1 LAGAPP
7 GGAPTAELVGFSTE
21 PRPPLELIH
30 VPPNPQGLCP
40 PEYRDRLL
48 VHTVHDGTMIP
59 DFVLDS
65 EGVRELERDGRLWWH
80 YIRERDW
87 GANMVAEELAHALG
101 LEGYWRVNIARA
113 VLDFNRFPGESP
125 PDGSA
130 LDRMAILH
138 PFSQRLSH
146 QHKRRLLEHYYDAIS
161 ELMERALADKLITL
175 AIHTYDRHNATETQ
189 RPEVSLLTRALSYQQ
204 GSRLPYNTF
213 DPLFPDVLAESSAN
227 RVLRDRVA
235 LTVEKA
241 GLDVE
246 HNYPYCLPDG
256 SLEVR
261 SQPWLF
267 FREVRRQL
275 LRERP
280 SVEHNPAFSRV
291 FEMLLNTNLRLAD
304 AEALAGYL
312 RRFRRAP
319 AGREEDFE
327 AAARAYDELRDFL
340 AARPSFVEDYRRS
353 PDRTSALGVEVRK
366 DLVWEFEDHQPVLA
380 RPAQARTIAQTI
392 ALGIAEYLQRDR

>member
-1 LAGAPP
+1 MATSEALAY
-7 GGAPTAELVGFSTE
+7 TTT
-21 PRPPLELIH
+21 PRPPLELIR
-30 VPPNPQGLCP
+30 VPQNPQGLCP
-40 PEYRDRLL
+40 PEYRERLL
-48 VHTVHDGTMIP
+48 VHTVHDGATIP
-59 DFVLDS
+59 DYVLDA
-65 EGVRELERDGRLWWH
+65 EGVQQLEREGTLWQL
-80 YIRERDW
+80 YVRERDW

-101 LEGYWRVNIARA
+101 LEGYWRVNIARV

-125 PDGSA
+125 PDDEA
-130 LDRMAILH
+130 LDRMAILY
-138 PFSQRLSH
+138 PFSRLLDHQR
-146 QHKRRLLEHYYDAIS
+146 KRRLLEHCYDAIS
-161 ELMERALADKLITL
+161 ERMEQALAGKLISL
-175 AIHTYDRHNATETQ
+175 AIHTYDRHNPTETQ
-189 RPEVSLLTRALSYQQ
+189 RPAISLLTRALSYQQ

-227 RVLRDRVA
+227 RVLRDRIA

-275 LRERP
+275 IRERP
-280 SVEHNPAFSRV
+280 AVERDPAFTRV

-319 AGREEDFE
+319 AGREAEFE
-327 AAARAYDELRDFL
+327 AAARAYDELRAFL

-353 PDRTSALGVEVRK
+353 TDRTSALGVEVRK
-366 DLVWEFEDHQPVLA
+366 DLVWELERGQPVNA
-380 RPAQARTIAQTI
+380 RPAQARTIAQTL